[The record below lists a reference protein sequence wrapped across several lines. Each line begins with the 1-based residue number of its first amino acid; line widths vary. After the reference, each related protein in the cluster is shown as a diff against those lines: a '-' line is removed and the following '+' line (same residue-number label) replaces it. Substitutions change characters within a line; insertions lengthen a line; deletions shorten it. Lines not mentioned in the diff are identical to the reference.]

1 MNHFCPH
8 CGFKLDPDNPS
19 QPVCPACGCDPE
31 ESHLGLRELYLSAVL
46 EDLATVADA
55 RQSGNESL
63 GAGPLQDPDTAYSPD
78 PDLDF
83 AIGEAETL
91 RQALVDAPF
100 LVSGNHFVN

>member
-19 QPVCPACGCDPE
+19 QPVCPACGCDPQD
-31 ESHLGLRELYLSAVL
+31 SHLAVRDRYLAAVL
-46 EDLATVADA
+46 EDVAAVADA
-55 RQSGNESL
+55 RQSANESL
-63 GAGPLQDPDTAYSPD
+63 GAGPHPEPDTAYSPD

-91 RQALVDAPF
+91 RRALADAPF
-100 LVSGNHFVN
+100 LMQGNRFVN

>member
-19 QPVCPACGCDPE
+19 QPVCPVCGCDPQD
-31 ESHLGLRELYLSAVL
+31 SHLAVRDPYLADVL
-46 EDLATVADA
+46 EDVAAVADA
-55 RQSGNESL
+55 RQSANESL
-63 GAGPLQDPDTAYSPD
+63 GARLHPEPDIAYSPD

-91 RQALVDAPF
+91 KQALVDAPF
-100 LVSGNHFVN
+100 LAPGNRFVN

>member
-19 QPVCPACGCDPE
+19 QPDCPACGCDPRD
-31 ESHLGLRELYLSAVL
+31 SHMGGRDLYLAAVL
-46 EDLATVADA
+46 EDLVAVADA
-55 RQSGNESL
+55 RQSANESL
-63 GAGPLQDPDTAYSPD
+63 GAGPLHELDTAYCPD

-83 AIGEAETL
+83 AIGEAEAL

-100 LVSGNHFVN
+100 LVPGNRFVN

>member
-19 QPVCPACGCDPE
+19 QPVCPACGCDPQD
-31 ESHLGLRELYLSAVL
+31 SHLGLRDLYLTAVV
-46 EDLATVADA
+46 EDLSAVADA
-55 RQSGNESL
+55 RQSANVSF
-63 GAGPLQDPDTAYSPD
+63 GAGPLQEPDTAYSPD

-91 RQALVDAPF
+91 RQALVDVPF
-100 LVSGNHFVN
+100 LVPGNRLVN